1 MVPFLL
7 KALHVPSRELT
18 CPLPRHV
25 WVDDFPFPMVGYVI
39 VTWRVILCQKTAE
52 TPKNLSY
59 QEEIYEATGQSKQL
73 RDGMDRVEGDNFHGF
88 IFCYLGNLT
97 TVNGINPPPI
107 DIINIPVFIGFYT
120 SQLAQDFSYQQY
132 GSWIPC
138 SFWIRYLLSN
148 MVIFQAAMIVFGGGI
163 YIYTYIMLDEH
174 LVNSRGSRS
183 AGLQLRKPRL
193 VNSQC
198 MPQTKKQTPPIFNR
212 KARGKKTWW
221 NSLVSF
227 EMCFFL
233 IYIKINVP
241 YKGLSESSDLKV

>member
-1 MVPFLL
+1 MRGKNYVYTWCNISNIFAMLVLSLLWFLIPGRFSLDFPETGEKTCRLYTRIYGDMVPFLF

-39 VTWRVILCQKTAE
+39 VAWRVILTQKTAE

-73 RDGMDRVEGDNFHGF
+73 RERMDRVEGDNFHGF

-138 SFWIRYLLSN
+138 SFWIRYLLSK
-148 MVIFQAAMIVFGGGI
+148 MVIFQADMIVFGGGRG
-163 YIYTYIMLDEH
+163 YIYHVGWTF
-174 LVNSRGSRS
+174 G
-183 AGLQLRKPRL
+183 
-193 VNSQC
+193 
-198 MPQTKKQTPPIFNR
+198 
-212 KARGKKTWW
+212 
-221 NSLVSF
+221 
-227 EMCFFL
+227 
-233 IYIKINVP
+233 
-241 YKGLSESSDLKV
+241 

>member
-1 MVPFLL
+1 MLVLSLLWFLIPGRFSLDFPETGEKTCRLHGYMVMVPFLL

-25 WVDDFPFPMVGYVI
+25 WVDDFPFKMVGYVI
-39 VTWRVILCQKTAE
+39 VTWRVILTQKTAE

-59 QEEIYEATGQSKQL
+59 QEEIYQATGQSKQL

-148 MVIFQAAMIVFGGGI
+148 MVIFQAAMIVFGGGVYI
-163 YIYTYIMLDEH
+163 YIHISCWMNIWLIREAAVQLD
-174 LVNSRGSRS
+174 
-183 AGLQLRKPRL
+183 
-193 VNSQC
+193 
-198 MPQTKKQTPPIFNR
+198 
-212 KARGKKTWW
+212 
-221 NSLVSF
+221 
-227 EMCFFL
+227 
-233 IYIKINVP
+233 
-241 YKGLSESSDLKV
+241 SSWENPA